1 MAKVFLHYEP
11 STPMEIYRFLFNLAK
26 IGRCQFASLQA
37 QLMTKIHHRNLVPL
51 IGYYNERQHLGLV
64 YEYMT
69 NGNLQEYLS
78 TTNTAVLSWDHRLR
92 IVVDTAQ
99 ALEYLHNGCKLPI
112 IHKDVKTSNI
122 LLDEK
127 LQAKVT
133 YFRLS
138 RIMPDENGSHAST
151 AVVGRVG
158 YLDLEYFRLNKL
170 NKKWTDRRGVAWI
183 RGERCISDCPSQAFL
198 ARIFFCT
205 FHPLST
211 LYVLIWLL

>member
-1 MAKVFLHYEP
+1 
-11 STPMEIYRFLFNLAK
+11 
-26 IGRCQFASLQA
+26 
-37 QLMTKIHHRNLVPL
+37 
-51 IGYYNERQHLGLV
+51 
-64 YEYMT
+64 MT

-78 TTNTAVLSWDHRLR
+78 TTNTVVLSWDHRLR

-133 YFRLS
+133 DFRLS
-138 RIMPDENGSHAST
+138 RIMPDENGGHAST
-151 AVVGRVG
+151 AIVGRVG

-170 NKKWTDRRGVAWI
+170 NNKWTDQRGVARI
-183 RGERCISDCPSQAFL
+183 RRERCISDCPSRAFL
-198 ARIFFCT
+198 QEYSSA
-205 FHPLST
+205 LST
-211 LYVLIWLL
+211 LYPHYMF

>member
-1 MAKVFLHYEP
+1 
-11 STPMEIYRFLFNLAK
+11 
-26 IGRCQFASLQA
+26 
-37 QLMTKIHHRNLVPL
+37 
-51 IGYYNERQHLGLV
+51 
-64 YEYMT
+64 MT

-78 TTNTAVLSWDHRLR
+78 TTNTVVLSWDHRLR

-133 YFRLS
+133 DFRLS
-138 RIMPDENGSHAST
+138 RIMPDENGGHAST
-151 AVVGRVG
+151 AIVGRVG

-170 NKKWTDRRGVAWI
+170 NKKWTDQRGVAWI
-183 RGERCISDCPSQAFL
+183 RGERCISDCPSQAFF